1 MFNLQGS
8 EIIVILLI
16 ALVVLGPERLPDAVR
31 RFMHT
36 YNELKKMGSGFQ
48 SEIRSAFDEPM
59 QEMRKT
65 AEMVRDAADPN
76 KFVAEAEAEQR
87 LRDDATANAATPIV
101 GASANGHHDDTD
113 GDPTPGEPVVDPGSE
128 TVATPGSPPATASAA
143 PARPPQSSTPP
154 PPPPPFSASRPARPS
169 TSTSGSREGEDN
181 VSTPA
186 PPPPPVIAPVTV
198 IDPPP
203 LPRRR
208 PEDG

>member
-48 SEIRSAFDEPM
+48 SEIRTAFEEPM

-65 AEMVRDAADPN
+65 ADMVRDAADPN
-76 KFVAEAEAEQR
+76 KLVAEAEAEQR
-87 LRDDATANAATPIV
+87 LRDDAMTAAAATPV
-101 GASANGHHDDTD
+101 VELSTNGHAADAPDAPD
-113 GDPTPGEPVVDPGSE
+113 EVEAVAERPAAEPQ
-128 TVATPGSPPATASAA
+128 
-143 PARPPQSSTPP
+143 RSTPP
-154 PPPPPFSASRPARPS
+154 PPPPPFSASKPAEPS
-169 TSTSGSREGEDN
+169 TSTAGSGSPPGN
-181 VSTPA
+181 GGTPA
-186 PPPPPVIAPVTV
+186 PPPPPLVAPVTI

>member
-1 MFNLQGS
+1 
-8 EIIVILLI
+8 
-16 ALVVLGPERLPDAVR
+16 VLGPERLPDAVR

-48 SEIRSAFDEPM
+48 SEIRSAFEEPM

-65 AEMVRDAADPN
+65 ADMVRDAADPT
-76 KFVAEAEAEQR
+76 KLAAEAEAEQR
-87 LRDDATANAATPIV
+87 LRDDAATTTGAAATPV
-101 GASANGHHDDTD
+101 VELSTNGHGEADGVAGVSD
-113 GDPTPGEPVVDPGSE
+113 GDGDDAVAATQDDAAAE
-128 TVATPGSPPATASAA
+128 TEA

-154 PPPPPFSASRPARPS
+154 PPPPPFSASTPVEPS
-169 TSTSGSREGEDN
+169 TSTSTSASSVGSESNGR
-181 VSTPA
+181 TPA
-186 PPPPPVIAPVTV
+186 PPPPPIVAPVTI

>member
-59 QEMRKT
+59 NEMRKT
-65 AEMVRDAADPN
+65 ADMVRDAADPN
-76 KFVAEAEAEQR
+76 KIVAEAEAEQR
-87 LRDDATANAATPIV
+87 LRDDAAAATPVV
-101 GASANGHHDDTD
+101 GSSANGDHGDTVAD
-113 GDPTPGEPVVDPGSE
+113 EQPPDTPAVDPGSE
-128 TVATPGSPPATASAA
+128 TVATPGSASTPPG
-143 PARPPQSSTPP
+143 ARPRIEQSSTPP
-154 PPPPPFSASRPARPS
+154 PPPPPFSASKPAEPS
-169 TSTSGSREGEDN
+169 TSTSASDNGAVEDA
-181 VSTPA
+181 TPA
-186 PPPPPVIAPVTV
+186 PPPPPVVAPVTV

>member
-1 MFNLQGS
+1 VFNLQGS

-16 ALVVLGPERLPDAVR
+16 ALVVLGPEKLPDAVR

-48 SEIRSAFDEPM
+48 SEIRSAFEEPM

-65 AEMVRDAADPN
+65 ADMVRDAADPT

-87 LRDDATANAATPIV
+87 LRDDAAAAAATPV
-101 GASANGHHDDTD
+101 VASNGHRDDVDTD
-113 GDPTPGEPVVDPGSE
+113 DHAPDGPAVDPGSE
-128 TVATPGSPPATASAA
+128 TVATPGSPPPPPA
-143 PARPPQSSTPP
+143 PSRVAQSSTPP
-154 PPPPPFSASRPARPS
+154 PPPPPFSASRPAEPS
-169 TSTSGSREGEDN
+169 TSTSASGDASDHGG
-181 VSTPA
+181 TPA
-186 PPPPPVIAPVTV
+186 PPPPPLIAPVTV